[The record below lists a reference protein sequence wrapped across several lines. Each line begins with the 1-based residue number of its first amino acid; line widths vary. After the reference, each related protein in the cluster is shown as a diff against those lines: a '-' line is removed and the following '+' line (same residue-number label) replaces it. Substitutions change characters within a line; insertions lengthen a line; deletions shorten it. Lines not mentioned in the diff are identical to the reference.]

1 MTLTK
6 TQMHSKLPEVG
17 RTIFSIMTA
26 LAKENKAINL
36 SQGFPDF
43 ECDRQLIDWC
53 HHFMQKGFNQYA
65 PMNGVQELRE
75 KIIEKTQKIYAA
87 NYNANTEICVTAGG
101 TQAIFTAITSIVEIN
116 DEVIVFSPAYDCYQP
131 AIQLCG
137 GKTIFIDL
145 EFPNFSIDWEK
156 VKSKINTKTKL
167 IIINNPNNPA
177 GSLLSKQDIVE
188 LENIV
193 QQQEIYV
200 LSDEVYEHIVF
211 DNQKHIS
218 LSSSKILRE
227 KSFIVSS
234 FGKTYHTTGW
244 KMGYCLAPYY
254 LMNEFYKVHQFNVFS
269 VNTPLQMAYA
279 EILKN
284 ETLYL
289 NLSNFYQEKRD
300 YFRKLISSSR
310 FKILPCNGTYFQL
323 LDYSEISYEQDVEFA
338 KKLTIEKGIAAIPIS
353 VFYNNKTDN
362 KILRFCFAKNE
373 KTLEMAAEKINDI

>member
-1 MTLTK
+1 MTLAK
-6 TQMHSKLPEVG
+6 TQMQSKLPEVG
-17 RTIFSIMTA
+17 RTIFSVMTA
-26 LAKENKAINL
+26 LAKQNNAINL

-43 ECDRQLIDWC
+43 DCDDALINWC
-53 HHFMQKGFNQYA
+53 NHFMQKGFNQYA

-75 KIIEKTQKIYAA
+75 KIIEKTQKVYAA
-87 NYNANTEICVTAGG
+87 NYDANTEICITAGG
-101 TQAIFTAITSIVEIN
+101 TQAIFTAITSIVN
-116 DEVIVFSPAYDCYQP
+116 PSDEVIVFAPAYDCYQP

-137 GKTIFIDL
+137 AKTIFIDL
-145 EFPNFSIDWEK
+145 EFPDFSINWEK
-156 VKSKINTKTKL
+156 VKSKINHKTKL

-188 LENIV
+188 LEDIV
-193 QQQEIYV
+193 QQNDIYL

-211 DNQKHIS
+211 DNQQHLS
-218 LSSSKILRE
+218 LSSSEILRE

-244 KMGYCLAPYY
+244 KMGYCLAPQY

-269 VNTPLQMAYA
+269 VNTPIQMAFA

-284 ETLYL
+284 ESLYL
-289 NLSNFYQEKRD
+289 NLPHFYQEKRD

-310 FKILPCNGTYFQL
+310 FKILPCSGTYFQL
-323 LDYSEISYEQDVEFA
+323 LDYSDISNEQDVEFA
-338 KKLTIEKGIAAIPIS
+338 KRLTIEKGIAAIPIS

-362 KILRFCFAKNE
+362 KILRFCFAKNQ